1 MCGYL
6 DTGIPDHDLDHGDP
20 SHGYLDHGA
29 PSSALGY
36 QIGRASC
43 RERV

>member
-6 DTGIPDHDLDHGDP
+6 DTGNLD
-20 SHGYLDHGA
+20 HGYLDQGA

-36 QIGRASC
+36 LDIGTKGYHLT
-43 RERV
+43 